1 MDTPPRG
8 IRSFVDIRKREF
20 EPALLFFFF
29 WFLVI
34 VVFQALRPLK
44 KGLFVEHL
52 GADVELY
59 AKLANILVAIL
70 AVVVFTALYNRFGSR
85 RLIPTLCAGFIVAL
99 LVFAGA
105 LGGSGAPAPSLNW
118 SFYLFGDAWS
128 TVWVTTFWAYLTEL
142 TRTEQSKRLYGLIGT
157 GGVIGGLI
165 ANFTVWQYIEDR
177 GIGIL
182 LVGAAVVT
190 VVIGLIVLRLE
201 TVAGRP
207 GAPIGRRDT
216 GVPAIGEGK
225 GAPPPQN
232 AAFEGVRLVA
242 ASRYLLAIAM
252 IMFLYEINSQILD
265 YQYSSAAEAVEGAAG
280 TQAFFSRIGTIVGAV
295 SVITQL
301 FLVSFIIRR
310 FGITTALLVLPA
322 AMATASGIYFIT
334 PMLTTAALLTI
345 SDNSFNYSINQTA
358 RETLFVP
365 TSEDVKYKAR
375 AFINMLVQRIGKGAA
390 ILMALG
396 FAAMADLPIRYLSLL
411 ALVVVAI
418 WVGFAWYAG
427 RRFDALTA
435 EETRAAQPVT
445 APGRARV

>member
-59 AKLANILVAIL
+59 AKLANIPVAIL

-85 RLIPTLCAGFIVAL
+85 RLIPTLCAAFMAAL
-99 LVFAGA
+99 LAFAGA
-105 LGGSGAPAPSLNW
+105 LGGGGVPGPSLNW

-142 TRTEQSKRLYGLIGT
+142 TRTEQSKRLYGLIGA

-190 VVIGLIVLRLE
+190 VAIGLIVLRIE
-201 TVAGRP
+201 AVAGRSE
-207 GAPIGRRDT
+207 APIGRRDT
-216 GVPAIGEGK
+216 GVPVIGEGK

-232 AAFEGVRLVA
+232 AAFEGARLVT

-265 YQYSSAAEAVEGAAG
+265 YQYSTAAEAVEGAAG
-280 TQAFFSRIGTIVGAV
+280 TQAFFSRIGTIVAAV

-322 AMATASGIYFIT
+322 AMATASGIYFVT

-345 SDNSFNYSINQTA
+345 SDNAFNYSINQTA

-411 ALVVVAI
+411 ALVVIAI

-427 RRFDALTA
+427 RQFDALTA
-435 EETRAAQPVT
+435 EEARAPQPVT
-445 APGRARV
+445 AQART